1 MRLLQILLFLGL
13 VIFANGGKVKWDK
26 NGKPKIEKSK
36 KPEKGCNKTSLNS
49 LLQDKNSSKC
59 K

>member
-1 MRLLQILLFLGL
+1 MRLLQILLLLGL
-13 VIFANGGKVKWDK
+13 ITFVNGGKVKWDK

-36 KPEKGCNKTSLNS
+36 KPVKGCNKPKLSD
-49 LLQDKNSSKC
+49 LLKDINGTKC